1 MQHVAKR
8 PQQQTMFTKSCGTD
22 MTFYLLDFCHI
33 TNCICFVRALGFMWV
48 HVTVFFLS
56 SALTV
61 IWSAQ
66 SVTHTSL
73 LCASHQHLQRFMHFF
88 SPTSLNSATNTHT
101 HTSSHFLFL
110 SVSFWHKDKVT
121 VASMHCSEATAS
133 CGELHATLSNAHYV
147 QYASLAIA
155 TEKLQWSSKEVICPA
170 QGHHNQDKQL
180 KDATALLAQ

>member
-1 MQHVAKR
+1 MLQRGHNNKPCLPNHVE
-8 PQQQTMFTKSCGTD
+8 QTWHFISLISVILQIAFASSGHLVSCESMSLFSSLAQPWMSYD
-22 MTFYLLDFCHI
+22 LL
-33 TNCICFVRALGFMWV
+33 
-48 HVTVFFLS
+48 
-56 SALTV
+56 
-61 IWSAQ
+61 
-66 SVTHTSL
+66 SL
-73 LCASHQHLQRFMHFF
+73 LLTPLCYVLLISICKDLCTFFPPPASTL
-88 SPTSLNSATNTHT
+88 PPTHT